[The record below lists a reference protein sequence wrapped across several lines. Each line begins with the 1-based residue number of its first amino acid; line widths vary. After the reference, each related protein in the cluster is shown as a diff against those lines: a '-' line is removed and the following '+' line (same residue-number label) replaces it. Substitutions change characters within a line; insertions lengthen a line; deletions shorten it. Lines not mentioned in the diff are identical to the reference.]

1 MNTLKQ
7 GSKGGDVKL
16 LQKYMGVTQDGIWGP
31 KTTEAVK
38 KWQTS
43 NGLVADG
50 IVGPKTWLKLIEND
64 LKSGQLTDADYIKAA
79 VELDVEVAA
88 LKAIKEVESG
98 GKAFVNGIPIMLF
111 EGHIF
116 WNQLKMRG
124 IDPNKYVKG
133 NEDIL
138 YPKWTKSHYTGKN
151 SGELARLQKAIAI
164 NEAAA
169 YESASYGMFQIMG
182 NNYKVCGYN
191 SAKEF
196 YQALCKSE
204 DAHFYSF
211 IKFIKAK
218 GIVPYLKARKWDQ
231 VAYRYNGSGY
241 KANKYDTK
249 LAAAYNKFK

>member
-1 MNTLKQ
+1 MNTIKQ

-31 KTTEAVK
+31 KTTDAVK

-43 NGLVADG
+43 KGLVADG

-64 LKSGQLTDADYIKAA
+64 IKSGNLTDADYIKAA

-98 GKAFVNGIPIMLF
+98 GKAFVNGIPVMLF

-116 WNQLKMRG
+116 WQRLLAHN
-124 IDPNKYVKG
+124 IDPHQYVKG

-138 YPKWTKSHYTGKN
+138 YPKWTKAHYTGN
-151 SGELARLQKAIAI
+151 NNGEFKRLKKAIAI

-182 NNYKVCGYN
+182 LNYKICGYT
-191 SAKEF
+191 SAQNF
-196 YQALCKSE
+196 FNALCNSE

-218 GIVPYLKARKWDQ
+218 GIVPYLKAKNWAQ

-241 KANKYDTK
+241 KANKYDQK
-249 LAAAYNKFK
+249 LAIAYNKYK

>member
-16 LQKYMGVTQDGIWGP
+16 LQKYLGLFQDGIWGT
-31 KTTEAVK
+31 KTTEVVK
-38 KWQTS
+38 KWQAV
-43 NGLVADG
+43 NGLTADG
-50 IVGPKTWLKLIEND
+50 IIGNKSWMKLIEND
-64 LKSGQLTDADYIKAA
+64 LKSGALTDADYIKAA
-79 VELDVEVAA
+79 VELNVEVAV
-88 LKAIKEVESG
+88 LKAVKTVESG
-98 GKAFVNGIPIMLF
+98 GKAMQNGIPTMLF
-111 EGHIF
+111 EGHVF
-116 WNQLKMRG
+116 WKQLQARK

-133 NEDIL
+133 NENIL
-138 YPKWTKSHYTGKN
+138 YKTWTKKYYTGRN
-151 SGELARLQKAIAI
+151 AGEYARLQKAIKI

-211 IKFIKAK
+211 INFIKAK
-218 GIVPYLKARKWDQ
+218 GIVPYMQKKDWAQ
-231 VAYRYNGSGY
+231 IAYRYNGSCY
-241 KANKYDTK
+241 KANKYDIK
-249 LAAAYNKFK
+249 LAAAYLKFK